1 MRRGTLW
8 LRLYIKKDKCE
19 RWNVFP
25 KNGTKAKMS
34 ELTTSMQLCTKGSSQ
49 YNKVRKRYFKKILK
63 KKNNKG
69 IQIDKKEN
77 CLFLWMILYV

>member
-1 MRRGTLW
+1 
-8 LRLYIKKDKCE
+8 
-19 RWNVFP
+19 
-25 KNGTKAKMS
+25 MS